1 VLRVIVEADG
11 GSRGNP
17 GPAGYGALVRD
28 ADTGELLCEKAAGIG
43 VASNNVAEYRGLI
56 AALQAALD
64 LGASVVEVRMDSK
77 LVVEQMSS
85 RWKVKHPDM
94 QVLAREAAGLVR
106 QFDEVRFQ
114 HMRREFNKHADR
126 LANEAMDAAAAGRT
140 WAAPPLGA
148 DGASSGSSSGSVSGT
163 IAASIEPPAA
173 EPLPGS
179 APAVRNVLYG
189 WSAPV
194 GTPTVAWLLR
204 HGETPLSVE
213 RRFSGQDDAALTD
226 RGRAQAT
233 AAARRLA
240 ELSIDAVIS
249 SPVRRARQSAEAV
262 AVALGAEVQ
271 IEPGFAETDFGD
283 WQGSTFAEVQQ
294 TWPGQLQHWLSD
306 PEVAP
311 PGGESQAATELRV
324 LEARERTLSSYAG
337 ATVVVVSHV
346 TPIKSLVR
354 AALDA
359 PPHAL
364 FRMQMSPG
372 SLSIIDWFAEG
383 HDVLRMF
390 NDTSH
395 LGVHMTSSTRT

>member
-28 ADTGELLCEKAAGIG
+28 ADTGELLCERAAGIG

-140 WAAPPLGA
+140 WVAPPLGA
-148 DGASSGSSSGSVSGT
+148 DGSASGSSSGSVSGT

-173 EPLPGS
+173 EPLAGS

-226 RGRAQAT
+226 RG
-233 AAARRLA
+233 
-240 ELSIDAVIS
+240 
-249 SPVRRARQSAEAV
+249 P
-262 AVALGAEVQ
+262 
-271 IEPGFAETDFGD
+271 P
-283 WQGSTFAEVQQ
+283 
-294 TWPGQLQHWLSD
+294 P
-306 PEVAP
+306 P
-311 PGGESQAATELRV
+311 PGGLP
-324 LEARERTLSSYAG
+324 SS
-337 ATVVVVSHV
+337 
-346 TPIKSLVR
+346 R
-354 AALDA
+354 
-359 PPHAL
+359 
-364 FRMQMSPG
+364 
-372 SLSIIDWFAEG
+372 
-383 HDVLRMF
+383 
-390 NDTSH
+390 
-395 LGVHMTSSTRT
+395 STR